1 VSLTDDDDRKD
12 KDEDNPEL
20 VTLMTMHS
28 AKGLEFSHVFIV
40 GLEEEILP
48 HSRSMK
54 AADAAMADAEEAWNT
69 FEANG
74 SGDPIAEERRLFYV
88 GITRARHRL
97 TLSGCAT
104 RRQRDNV
111 SVRQPSR
118 FLKEIPAE
126 LVEHR
131 NAGAG
136 ITSLSKEESVE
147 MKQNFFAQMKAMLGN
162 G

>member
-1 VSLTDDDDRKD
+1 
-12 KDEDNPEL
+12 
-20 VTLMTMHS
+20 
-28 AKGLEFSHVFIV
+28 
-40 GLEEEILP
+40 
-48 HSRSMK
+48 MK
-54 AADAAMADAEEAWNT
+54 AADAAEAEAEEAWNT

-111 SVRQPSR
+111 TIRKPSR

-126 LVEHR
+126 LLEQR

-136 ITSLSKEESVE
+136 VTSLTPEESKELRT
-147 MKQNFFAQMKAMLGN
+147 NFFAEMKAKLAN